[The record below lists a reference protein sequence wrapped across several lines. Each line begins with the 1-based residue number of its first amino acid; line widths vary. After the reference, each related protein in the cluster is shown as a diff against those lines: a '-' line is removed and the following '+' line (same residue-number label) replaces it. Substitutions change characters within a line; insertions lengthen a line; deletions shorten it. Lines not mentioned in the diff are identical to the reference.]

1 MTENVNVE
9 SKKIR
14 QIVGFKLNSEE
25 YALEIDNVQE
35 IIKKVKTTRVPRS
48 KDYINGVVNLRG
60 IVIPI
65 INLKYRFLMSEQ
77 NYDENLRIIILK
89 VNGISAGIMVDSVS
103 EVIEVD
109 EKFILP
115 NPKQANTEISADYL
129 NGVCKIDE
137 ERLMTLLNIEKVLE
151 IKKHDN

>member
-1 MTENVNVE
+1 MADIKNSEG
-9 SKKIR
+9 KRMI

-35 IIKKVKTTRVPRS
+35 IIKKIKATRVPRS
-48 KDYINGVVNLRG
+48 KEYINGVINLRG

-65 INLKYRFLMSEQ
+65 INLKHRFDMSERE
-77 NYDENLRIIILK
+77 YDDNLRIIILK

-103 EVIEVD
+103 EVIEV
-109 EKFILP
+109 EEGFILP
-115 NPKQANTEISADYL
+115 NPKQTNSEISADYL